1 MGAEMALTHHRR
13 VAECWQRSVQHSF
26 DTLGNARQGQGFGLH
41 DLKGDSQPGHCR
53 TWQQNTITIGCD
65 GVDSQSLLKEY
76 SMDTTISEDKPVLS
90 VIMPVHQGER
100 FIGHALASIADQ
112 VPPSERKT
120 VEVLA
125 IEMADDSP
133 SLEIAR
139 TFSDRIRLR
148 LIVRPDLRMWH
159 EKTNFG
165 VSHAAADHVCWL
177 HQDDLWL
184 PGRFNTVRKWIS
196 EAPGAALHIAHSCF
210 VDANGASLGLWRCPF
225 DAPGPLP
232 QETFL
237 RHLLVQNFVA
247 APAPVFRKD
256 AWLDCGGLDEKL
268 WYTADWDVWLKLAGQ
283 GETYFHEE
291 ACTAFRV
298 HGSSLTVS
306 GSRDVKDFTSQL
318 EMVLERHITA
328 LSENV
333 RKSIEPFAKTS
344 MRINAA
350 LARAGAG
357 DMSQLP
363 GSLGAMISLGP
374 FGMSKLLR
382 DSRLVERVGAR
393 VRAKLRGSM

>member
-1 MGAEMALTHHRR
+1 
-13 VAECWQRSVQHSF
+13 
-26 DTLGNARQGQGFGLH
+26 
-41 DLKGDSQPGHCR
+41 
-53 TWQQNTITIGCD
+53 
-65 GVDSQSLLKEY
+65 
-76 SMDTTISEDKPVLS
+76 MDATISEDKPVLS
-90 VIMPVHQGER
+90 VIMPVHHGER

-112 VPPSERKT
+112 VPPSEGKT
-120 VEVLA
+120 IEVLA
-125 IEMADDSP
+125 IEMANDSP

-139 TFSDRIRLR
+139 TFSDRIRLH

-159 EKTNFG
+159 EKTNLG
-165 VSHAAADHVCWL
+165 VSQAAADHVCWL
-177 HQDDLWL
+177 HQDDFWL

-196 EAPGAALHIAHSCF
+196 EAPGAALHIAPSCF
-210 VDANGASLGLWRCPF
+210 VDAKGASLGLWRCPF
-225 DAPGPLP
+225 DATGPLP
-232 QETFL
+232 PEKFL
-237 RHLLVQNFVA
+237 RRLLVQNFVA

-256 AWLDCGGLDEKL
+256 AWLHCGGLDENL
-268 WYTADWDVWLKLAGQ
+268 WYTADWDIWLKLAGQ

-306 GSRDVKDFTSQL
+306 GSRDFEDFTSQL
-318 EMVLERHITA
+318 RIVLERHITA
-328 LSENV
+328 LSETA
-333 RKSIEPFAKTS
+333 RKTIGPLAETS

-350 LARAGAG
+350 LARASAG

-374 FGMSKLLR
+374 FGLTQLLR